1 MSELNFH
8 DKNNITGFFAGSG
21 ELEFE
26 EFCILAARFLIE
38 EDEEQMR
45 KELKEAFRFYDKEG
59 RCTCPCQSRIYF
71 MHRNNSDN
79 LKSPLDG
86 VPIATKVK
94 IPILK
99 SMKNLVKLK
108 IFTIF
113 FIAEGYLTVET
124 LSSILLELEPDL
136 SAEQLKEIIDE
147 VDEDGSGTID
157 YDGNFEFYVA
167 KMTPFNFLNFLE
179 FMNMMMG

>member
-1 MSELNFH
+1 VGEILQMMGLRVKKEALDAIISEV
-8 DKNNITGFFAGSG
+8 DEDGSG

-59 RCTCPCQSRIYF
+59 EGFLTI
-71 MHRNNSDN
+71 DT
-79 LKSPLDG
+79 LKG
-86 VPIATKVK
+86 
-94 IPILK
+94 
-99 SMKNLVKLK
+99 
-108 IFTIF
+108 
-113 FIAEGYLTVET
+113 
-124 LSSILLELEPDL
+124 ILLELEPDL
-136 SAEQLKEIIDE
+136 TNETLQEIIHE

-157 YDGNFEFYVA
+157 FD
-167 KMTPFNFLNFLE
+167 E

>member
-1 MSELNFH
+1 MATGLSE
-8 DKNNITGFFAGSG
+8 DKMNEIGLDANQTEVLMKCFNGFCKDGVVQSSTVESILDMMGLRVQKEALDAIIAEVDEDGSG

-45 KELKEAFRFYDKEG
+45 KELKEAFRFYDKE
-59 RCTCPCQSRIYF
+59 
-71 MHRNNSDN
+71 
-79 LKSPLDG
+79 
-86 VPIATKVK
+86 
-94 IPILK
+94 
-99 SMKNLVKLK
+99 
-108 IFTIF
+108 
-113 FIAEGYLTVET
+113 AEGYLTVET

-136 SAEQLKEIIDE
+136 SDEQLKEIIDE

-157 YDGNFEFYVA
+157 YD
-167 KMTPFNFLNFLE
+167 E

>member
-1 MSELNFH
+1 MATGLSE
-8 DKNNITGFFAGSG
+8 DKMKEIGLDQEQTEVLMKCFNGFCKGKSFVQAETVNDILEMMGLRVQKEALDAIIAEVDEDGSG

-59 RCTCPCQSRIYF
+59 
-71 MHRNNSDN
+71 
-79 LKSPLDG
+79 
-86 VPIATKVK
+86 
-94 IPILK
+94 
-99 SMKNLVKLK
+99 
-108 IFTIF
+108 
-113 FIAEGYLTVET
+113 EGFLTTDT
-124 LSSILLELEPDL
+124 LRGILLELEPSLDE
-136 SAEQLKEIIDE
+136 AQLQDIIDE

-157 YDGNFEFYVA
+157 FD
-167 KMTPFNFLNFLE
+167 E

>member
-1 MSELNFH
+1 MATGLSEEKMNEIGLDHEQTEVLMKCFN
-8 DKNNITGFFAGSG
+8 GFCKEGVVHAETVNEILQMMGLRVKQEALDAIIAEVDEDGSG

-59 RCTCPCQSRIYF
+59 EGF
-71 MHRNNSDN
+71 
-79 LKSPLDG
+79 L
-86 VPIATKVK
+86 
-94 IPILK
+94 
-99 SMKNLVKLK
+99 
-108 IFTIF
+108 TI
-113 FIAEGYLTVET
+113 ET
-124 LSSILLELEPDL
+124 LSGILLELEPNLGKDEL
-136 SAEQLKEIIDE
+136 QDIIDE

-157 YDGNFEFYVA
+157 FD
-167 KMTPFNFLNFLE
+167 E